1 MQKEELIMA
10 LSKSVKTWIIIGAI
24 ILIIVIFA
32 GSCVNKRNTMVIL
45 QKTYQKQWAQ
55 VENQLQRRYD
65 LIPNLVNTVKG
76 YAKHEKEIF
85 IQIAESRAK
94 LAGGGS
100 VADKVKAAN
109 VMESAISRLLMIVER
124 YPDLKANVN
133 FIALQDELA
142 GTENRIAV
150 ERKRFNDAVT
160 AYNIYIELFPNNIMA
175 GMFNFKETELF
186 KIGEEAK
193 AVPKIDFNE

>member
-1 MQKEELIMA
+1 MA
-10 LSKSVKTWIIIGAI
+10 LSKNAKTLIIIGAI

-32 GSCVNKRNTMVIL
+32 GSCVNKRNTMVVL

-55 VENQLQRRYD
+55 VENQLQRRYN
-65 LIPNLVNTVKG
+65 LIQNLVNTVKG
-76 YAKHEKEIF
+76 YAGHEKDIM

-94 LAGGGS
+94 LGGARDKSGS
-100 VADKVKAAN
+100 VADKVKSAN
-109 VMESAISRLLMIVER
+109 ALESAFGRLLLIVER

-160 AYNIYIELFPNNIMA
+160 AYNTYIELFPNNIMA

-193 AVPKIDFNE
+193 PVPQVDFSE